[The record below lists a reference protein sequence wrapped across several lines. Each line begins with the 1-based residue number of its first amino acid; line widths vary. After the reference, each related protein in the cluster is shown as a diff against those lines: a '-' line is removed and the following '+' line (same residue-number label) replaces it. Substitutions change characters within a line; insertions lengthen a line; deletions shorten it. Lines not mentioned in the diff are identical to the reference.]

1 MIPWYRAAEI
11 LLLGR
16 PIDAQEA
23 YRRGLVNKIVPPQ
36 EVMPTAKEWQRLS
49 VKWDLWESEQPKMI
63 LTPA

>member
-49 VKWDLWESEQPKMI
+49 VK
-63 LTPA
+63 